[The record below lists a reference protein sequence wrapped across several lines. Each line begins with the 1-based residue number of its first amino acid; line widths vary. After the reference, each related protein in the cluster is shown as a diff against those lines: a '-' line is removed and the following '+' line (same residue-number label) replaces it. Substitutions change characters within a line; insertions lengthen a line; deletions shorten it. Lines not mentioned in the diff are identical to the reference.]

1 MRTVLDPFI
10 IGYRVE
16 FTDYDQV
23 SDVIDG
29 KRVLGPPQDI
39 REVQNAYEALECKGS
54 THVFTITL
62 LSVLIETYWNVKQ
75 YSNTAINITCPVLIE
90 TYWNVKYQDHI
101 NRVILALVLI
111 ETYWNVNFADFIVLS
126 GFEIV

>member
-10 IGYRVE
+10 TGYRVE

-29 KRVLGPPQDI
+29 KRVLGSPQDI

-62 LSVLIETYWNVKQ
+62 LSVLIETYWNVK
-75 YSNTAINITCPVLIE
+75 CRFPL
-90 TYWNVKYQDHI
+90 
-101 NRVILALVLI
+101 RMLRPLPVLI